1 MKNDSYRNFKAFA
14 DSQKMSALKKKQFK
28 SDFQDDERSS
38 RLRRAMSFSSKSV
51 GPMAAGSTRNGS
63 TSRPETPP
71 RSENGN
77 GNNNNNNNNNNNKNG
92 LGLLGSVKSLY
103 ATIRRKGGKENKNSN
118 LNSGST
124 SDLSKFDNGV
134 EPPQRPPRKHQ
145 VIRIASQPGI
155 FLYKMKGFVHHV
167 QLCARFFQNTKN
179 T

>member
-1 MKNDSYRNFKAFA
+1 
-14 DSQKMSALKKKQFK
+14 
-28 SDFQDDERSS
+28 
-38 RLRRAMSFSSKSV
+38 MSFSSKSV
-51 GPMAAGSTRNGS
+51 GPMGAGSTRNGS

-145 VIRIASQPGI
+145 VIRIANQPGKFI
-155 FLYKMKGFVHHV
+155 YKMKGLVPH
-167 QLCARFFQNTKN
+167 L
-179 T
+179 